1 MTIASHQQWVSLLFW
16 KVYYFMKTLQL
27 TKFYPPVRGGIET
40 VSYELATGLMAK
52 GIATDVLCSNLTLRS
67 VREVGDA
74 GEAIVR
80 VGSFGKMFSMSV
92 APLLILEL
100 YKTRTRYDIIHVQL
114 PNPLACLAIW
124 LARPKCRIILH
135 WQSDIINQKWSLRV
149 FLPLQK
155 WILERADIIATSSQA
170 YADFSPWLSTFK
182 EKVVALP
189 LGIREKGRPSDLE
202 IAAVK
207 EQYGER
213 KIVFSLGRM
222 TYYKGFDILIDAA
235 ELEIGDAVIVVGGDG
250 ELLETYREEV
260 RRRNLDAKIIFIGP
274 LTEDEVRVMFFA
286 CDVFCLASKV
296 RAEAFGVVLLE
307 AMTASKPLIT
317 TDIPGSGVPWVNLSN
332 VSGLNVPP
340 CDPIALAETINKLVC
355 DPQLRK
361 KLGQGARRRYDSMFS
376 AERMIENTIKLY
388 KSII

>member
-1 MTIASHQQWVSLLFW
+1 MR
-16 KVYYFMKTLQL
+16 TLQL

-40 VSYELATGLMAK
+40 VSYELTTGLMAR
-52 GIATDVLCSNLTLRS
+52 GIATDVLCSNLTRRS

-80 VGSFGKMFSMSV
+80 VGSFGKLFSMSV

-100 YKTRTRYDIIHVQL
+100 FKSKSRYDIIHVQL

-124 LARPKCRIILH
+124 LVRPKCRIILH
-135 WQSDIINQKWSLRV
+135 WQSDIINQKWSLR
-149 FLPLQK
+149 FFQPLQK
-155 WILERADIIATSSQA
+155 WVLERADMIATSSQA
-170 YADFSPWLSTFK
+170 YADFSPWLPTFK

-202 IAAVK
+202 VAAVR
-207 EQYGER
+207 ERYGDR

-235 ELEIGDAVIVVGGDG
+235 EREIGDAVIVVGGDG
-250 ELLETYREEV
+250 ELLETYRAEV
-260 RRRNLDAKIIFIGP
+260 KRRNLGTKITFIGP
-274 LTEDEVRVMFFA
+274 LTEDEVRTMFLA

-307 AMTASKPLIT
+307 AMTASKPLIA
-317 TDIPGSGVPWVNLSN
+317 TDIPGSGVPWVNLHN

-340 CDPIALAETINKLVC
+340 CDSIALAEAINKLIC
-355 DPQLRK
+355 NPQLRD
-361 KLGQGARRRYDSMFS
+361 KLGQGARRRYESMFS
-376 AERMIENTIKLY
+376 ADKMIDNTIELY
-388 KSII
+388 KNML